1 MKNKK
6 IVFNKII
13 EEIEKR
19 YPRTKYCNIIK
30 NENKKIIT
38 IIDDCIFKDELI
50 KNKLLNIKH
59 QDKYRTVVESSI
71 SMKGGKLEEKIS
83 IIIYLLNNGFYNYCT
98 KLNAFKYIFSEPI
111 DINDICELKDNIFKN
126 IMSLRISKNDLKII
140 NSTKKINDEKKFLSN
155 GLSASEPPKSASRAL
170 AKGLSASEP
179 ASAVSCARNGLNI
192 NDIALLIYEYYN
204 HNGAGSM
211 DIIIEEIQKKIILI

>member
-30 NENKKIIT
+30 NENKKIT
-38 IIDDCIFKDELI
+38 IINDCIFKDELI

-98 KLNAFKYIFSEPI
+98 KLNVFKYIFGEPI
-111 DINDICELKDNIFKN
+111 DINDICKLKDNILKN
-126 IMSLRISKNDLKII
+126 IMSLRINKNDLK
-140 NSTKKINDEKKFLSN
+140 NLNFKINDEKKL
-155 GLSASEPPKSASRAL
+155 
-170 AKGLSASEP
+170 
-179 ASAVSCARNGLNI
+179 LNI
-192 NDIALLIYEYYN
+192 NDVAELIYKYYDY
-204 HNGAGSM
+204 NGVGPM
-211 DIIIEEIQKKIILI
+211 GMLIEEIQKKIILI